1 MAKRVRE
8 PSLST
13 QDSPSGLEE
22 GDASSPTVGEAVHT
36 PKYVELENEEPEKS
50 KSAFQCL
57 LPPHK
62 LMTFTTYPDYEAH
75 YNASHTNR
83 CKQCRKN
90 FPTSHFLQLHLS
102 ENHDPIVAV
111 KRERGDKTFACFLE
125 DCDKVCVDWKKRRSH
140 LVDKHHYPK
149 NYDFLVVNNGID
161 GKWTMLRR
169 GIDSDGHRKS
179 SRERRGSSATQTT
192 QMTDATSA
200 SQQTEETVPDESPV
214 ESQPMEV
221 SQAQK
226 DDPALDAVTKSMSSL
241 QFVPRSITFGR
252 KGKSGFAKS

>member
-8 PSLST
+8 PSLSIHGST
-13 QDSPSGLEE
+13 PEDAPSATVEE
-22 GDASSPTVGEAVHT
+22 AGHT
-36 PKYVELENEEPEKS
+36 PKYVELEEAALTRTES
-50 KSAFQCL
+50 VFRCL

-62 LMTFTTYPDYEAH
+62 AMSFPTYSDYESH

-83 CKQCRKN
+83 CKQCRRN

-102 ENHDPIVAV
+102 EKHDPIIAV

-125 DCDKVCVDWKKRRSH
+125 DCDKVCIDWKKRRSH

-179 SRERRGSSATQTT
+179 SRARRASSATQAT
-192 QMTDATSA
+192 QMTDDTSA
-200 SQQTEETVPDESPV
+200 SQETEETVPDEL
-214 ESQPMEV
+214 PMTQRSMDVTKARDE
-221 SQAQK
+221 
-226 DDPALDAVTKSMSSL
+226 DPALEAVMKSMSSL
-241 QFVPRSITFGR
+241 QFVPRSVTFGKR